1 MRVELRQIGI
11 VLSLLGLL
19 LLGLSI
25 GFRESENETI
35 VRLASLRRRIL
46 MGHRVRIRRWIF
58 WSGLVLM
65 ALGAL
70 LQW

>member
-1 MRVELRQIGI
+1 MRVERRQIGI
-11 VLSLLGLL
+11 VMSLLGLL
-19 LLGLSI
+19 FLGLSI
-25 GFRESENETI
+25 GFRESEEETM
-35 VRLASLRRRIL
+35 VRLASLRHRIL
-46 MGHRVRIRRWIF
+46 MGYRVRIRRWIF